1 MIEELKLL
9 MQVDA
14 LAQQLSL
21 LVSQKTESS
30 ATSTTLDIPTDNKNT
45 TPTTTS
51 PHNAT
56 VVSTDSDITITEI
69 NSVDRSDSSNPTLT
83 IPTDNTDTNIESE
96 SNDVDHSPKVH
107 HELYTLVDINDSN
120 SHDNSVHS
128 EILVAEIIEAVI
140 NDDHAT
146 LDMDSA
152 PKEII
157 ASTTNDTDTK
167 ESMVSGIDAN
177 IDTKNNNSN
186 FKNDTDMSDTTITTT
201 ITTASIIESGSNDS
215 KDIDDKDTFS
225 ILNFS
230 VFDMSEIT
238 GSLVEAGLSAADEL
252 ELQKEMEKLG
262 KESRAAKR
270 AFEQRIQKHKSI
282 QEKCDDDFLKLQ
294 DEYDNKMIELQRKE
308 QSAAKKRDDE
318 VIKLNQDFE
327 KKIIAYKIQLKLKNK
342 K

>member
-30 ATSTTLDIPTDNKNT
+30 STSATLDIPTDSKNT

-51 PHNAT
+51 PVA
-56 VVSTDSDITITEI
+56 VSTDSDITITEI
-69 NSVDRSDSSNPTLT
+69 SSVDRIVSSNPILT

-96 SNDVDHSPKVH
+96 SNDVDNSPKVH
-107 HELYTLVDINDSN
+107 YTLVDINDSS
-120 SHDNSVHS
+120 SHDNSAHS
-128 EILVAEIIEAVI
+128 EVLVAEIIEAMI

-146 LDMDSA
+146 PDTDSA
-152 PKEII
+152 NKEII
-157 ASTTNDTDTK
+157 ASTSNDTDTK

-186 FKNDTDMSDTTITTT
+186 FKNDTDMSDTTITAI

-318 VIKLNQDFE
+318 VIKVNQDFE
-327 KKIIAYKIQLKLKNK
+327 KKIIAYKIQMKLKNK